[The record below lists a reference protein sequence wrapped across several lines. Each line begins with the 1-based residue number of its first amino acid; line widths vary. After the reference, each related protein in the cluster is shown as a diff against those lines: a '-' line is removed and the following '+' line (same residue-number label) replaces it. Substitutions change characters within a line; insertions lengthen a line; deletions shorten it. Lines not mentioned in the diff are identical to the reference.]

1 MKNTMKKQIITF
13 VMLMTIAIGAQA
25 QSRLEPMT
33 QTDQKLWGEKYFE
46 TWLSGKASQ
55 QMIKFP
61 TPMEDFPSALYV
73 YRGYGEI
80 ERLQVK
86 RCVMNKYAKR
96 NEPKLKLD
104 SLEIKIDKETALAF
118 SNLIKHAV
126 GTCMFNDNRLG
137 FDGTTYFFGDY
148 SRVATTWSPDLGSN
162 CRRLTDVLEKAM
174 AAVKNQN
181 KDELKGLLPEVK
193 SLTKV
198 FEELYPKDLDREWE
212 KIDSVLSAKTRL

>member
-1 MKNTMKKQIITF
+1 MKTHIITF
-13 VMLMTIAIGAQA
+13 VMLMGIAIGAQA

-86 RCVMNKYAKR
+86 WCVVNKDAGE
-96 NEPKLKLD
+96 NEAKLKLD
-104 SLEIKIDKETALAF
+104 SIEIKTDKKTTLAF

-126 GTCMFNDNRLG
+126 STCMFNDNRLG

-148 SRVATTWSPDLGSN
+148 SRVARIWSPDRGSN

-174 AAVKNQN
+174 TAVRNQN
-181 KDELKGLLPEVK
+181 REELKALLPEVK
-193 SLTKV
+193 SLTTV
-198 FEELYPKDLDREWE
+198 FENLYPKDIDREWE
-212 KIDSVLSAKTRL
+212 KNDSILPPKTKL

>member
-1 MKNTMKKQIITF
+1 MKKQIITLVTF
-13 VMLMTIAIGAQA
+13 LMAAAIGAQA

-55 QMIKFP
+55 QMLIFPSFDFP
-61 TPMEDFPSALYV
+61 TALYV

-86 RCVMNKYAKR
+86 WCVVNKDAGE
-96 NEPKLKLD
+96 NEAKLKLD
-104 SLEIKIDKETALAF
+104 SIEIKTDKKTTLAF

-126 GTCMFNDNRLG
+126 STCMFNDNRLG

-148 SRVATTWSPDLGSN
+148 SRVARIWSPDYGSN
-162 CRRLTDVLEKAM
+162 CQRLTDVLEDAM
-174 AAVKNQN
+174 AAVKDQN
-181 KDELKGLLPEVK
+181 KDELKRLLPEVK

-198 FEELYPKDLDREWE
+198 FEELYPKDIDRDETLDFR
-212 KIDSVLSAKTRL
+212 R